1 MLAAAPA
8 WFADNLT
15 LIGGGTLLVLT
26 VLVVRT
32 VQKSTVRLVLLVLI
46 AGVAA
51 LAYVHRTDLKA
62 CATTCECRLVNQD
75 LTIPGC
81 SPDFRL

>member
-15 LIGGGTLLVLT
+15 AIAGGTLLVLT
-26 VLVVRT
+26 VLVVRM
-32 VQKSTVRLVLLVLI
+32 VQKAALRLALLVLI
-46 AGVAA
+46 GAVAVF
-51 LAYVHRTDLKA
+51 AYVNRVELKA

-75 LTIPGC
+75 LTVPGC
-81 SPDFRL
+81 SFRT